1 MLYNRKEKSRRFS
14 TFSGFSQNVVIIYWK
29 SMSSIALS
37 GNQDH
42 NQSNSPFDSIKRIDR
57 EGSEYW
63 LARELMKLLGY
74 IKWQRFENAI
84 ERSKISLK
92 NSNGNPDEHF
102 THLPGE
108 VSGKGRFGDN
118 YKLSRYG
125 AYLLAMNGDP
135 RKPEIAQAQAYFVIK
150 TREAET
156 VIPQQN
162 DELEFLRLQVR
173 IAEAQASSMRDQRL
187 VLETGSAIVSLHGV
201 GTLALIQ
208 GRPDAVVREVETQ
221 FESVVMN
228 EDGKQLAVFRGKSLA
243 QLGKEL
249 KFKTGKDFQKWLE
262 SCGKDHLIS
271 KAMRPVQTDY
281 IPAELVDE
289 VRELWANQK
298 GDRQMIIGE

>member
-1 MLYNRKEKSRRFS
+1 
-14 TFSGFSQNVVIIYWK
+14 
-29 SMSSIALS
+29 MSSLALS

-42 NQSNSPFDSIKRIDR
+42 NQSQSPFDSIKRVDR
-57 EGSEYW
+57 EGCEYW
-63 LARELMKLLGY
+63 MARELMVLLGY
-74 IKWQRFENAI
+74 TNWRQFNEVTQRAIVSCRVHGENVEHHFEVEFNLVK
-84 ERSKISLK
+84 RSQGGGTKQQ
-92 NSNGNPDEHF
+92 
-102 THLPGE
+102 
-108 VSGKGRFGDN
+108 N

-125 AYLLAMNGDP
+125 SYLIAMNGDV
-135 RKPEIAQAQAYFVIK
+135 RKPEIAQAQAYFVVK

-156 VIPQQN
+156 VIPQQY

-173 IAEAQASSMRDQRL
+173 IAEAQANSMRDQRL
-187 VLETGSAIVSLHGV
+187 VLESGSAIVSLHGA

-208 GRPDAVVREVETQ
+208 GRPEAVVRETETQ

>member
-1 MLYNRKEKSRRFS
+1 
-14 TFSGFSQNVVIIYWK
+14 
-29 SMSSIALS
+29 MSNIALS

-42 NQSNSPFDSIKRIDR
+42 NQSKSPFDSIKRIDR
-57 EGSEYW
+57 EGCEYW

-74 IKWQRFENAI
+74 GQWKRFSDAIQRAIVSCQIQGELTENHFAGADNLVK
-84 ERSKISLK
+84 RPQGGGSKQE
-92 NSNGNPDEHF
+92 D
-102 THLPGE
+102 
-108 VSGKGRFGDN
+108 
-118 YKLSRYG
+118 YKLSRYA
-125 AYLLAMNGDP
+125 AYLIAMNGDV
-135 RKPEIAQAQAYFVIK
+135 RKPEIAQAQAYFVVK

-173 IAEAQASSMRDQRL
+173 IVEAQANSMRDQRL
-187 VLETGSAIVSLHGV
+187 VLETGSAIVSLHGA

-208 GRPDAVVREVETQ
+208 GRPEAVVREVETQ

-298 GDRQMIIGE
+298 GDRQLLLGE

>member
-1 MLYNRKEKSRRFS
+1 
-14 TFSGFSQNVVIIYWK
+14 
-29 SMSSIALS
+29 MS
-37 GNQDH
+37 N
-42 NQSNSPFDSIKRIDR
+42 DR

-63 LARELMKLLGY
+63 LARELMGLLGY
-74 IKWQRFENAI
+74 TNWRQFNEVTQRAIVSCRVHGENVEHHFEVEFNLVK
-84 ERSKISLK
+84 RSQGGGTKQQ
-92 NSNGNPDEHF
+92 
-102 THLPGE
+102 
-108 VSGKGRFGDN
+108 N

-125 AYLLAMNGDP
+125 SYLVAMNGDV
-135 RKPEIAQAQAYFVIK
+135 RKPEIAQAQAYFVVK

-187 VLETGSAIVSLHGV
+187 VLESGSAIVSLHGA

-208 GRPDAVVREVETQ
+208 GRREAVVRETETQ

-243 QLGKEL
+243 QFGKEL
-249 KFKTGKDFQKWLE
+249 KFKTGKEFQKWLE

>member
-1 MLYNRKEKSRRFS
+1 
-14 TFSGFSQNVVIIYWK
+14 
-29 SMSSIALS
+29 MSNIALS

-42 NQSNSPFDSIKRIDR
+42 SQSKSPFDSIKRVDR
-57 EGSEYW
+57 EGCEYW

-74 IKWQRFENAI
+74 VKWQRFEDAI
-84 ERSKISLK
+84 EKSKISLE

-102 THLPGE
+102 THLPGA

>member
-1 MLYNRKEKSRRFS
+1 MRKAGGSSESPAFLKNYLQKPKG
-14 TFSGFSQNVVIIYWK
+14 GFP
-29 SMSSIALS
+29 MSSLALS

-42 NQSNSPFDSIKRIDR
+42 DQSKSPFDSIKRIDR
-57 EGSEYW
+57 EGCEYW
-63 LARELMKLLGY
+63 MARELMKLLGY
-74 IKWQRFENAI
+74 VKWQRFEDAI

-102 THLPGE
+102 THLPGA

-118 YKLSRYG
+118 YKLSRY
-125 AYLLAMNGDP
+125 ATYLLAMNGDP
-135 RKPEIAQAQAYFVIK
+135 RKPEIAQAQSYFVVK

-156 VIPQQN
+156 VIPQQY

-173 IAEAQASSMRDQRL
+173 IAEAQANSMRDQRL
-187 VLETGSAIVSLHGV
+187 VLESGSAIVSLHGA

-208 GRPDAVVREVETQ
+208 GRPESVVRETETQ

-243 QLGKEL
+243 QFGKEL
-249 KFKTGKDFQKWLE
+249 KFKTGKEFQKWLE

>member
-1 MLYNRKEKSRRFS
+1 
-14 TFSGFSQNVVIIYWK
+14 
-29 SMSSIALS
+29 MSSLALS

-42 NQSNSPFDSIKRIDR
+42 NQSKSPFDSIKRIDH
-57 EGSEYW
+57 EGCEYW
-63 LARELMKLLGY
+63 LARELMVLLGY
-74 IKWQRFENAI
+74 TNWRQFNEVTQRAIVSCRVHGENVEHHFEVEFNLVK
-84 ERSKISLK
+84 RSQGGGTKQQ
-92 NSNGNPDEHF
+92 
-102 THLPGE
+102 
-108 VSGKGRFGDN
+108 N

-125 AYLLAMNGDP
+125 SYLIAMNGDV
-135 RKPEIAQAQAYFVIK
+135 RKPEIAQAQAYFVVK

-156 VIPQQN
+156 VIPQQY

-173 IAEAQASSMRDQRL
+173 IAEAQANSMRDQRL
-187 VLETGSAIVSLHGV
+187 VLESGSAIVSLHGA

-208 GRPDAVVREVETQ
+208 GRPEAVVRETETQ

-249 KFKTGKDFQKWLE
+249 KFKSGKEFEKWLE
-262 SCGKDHLIS
+262 SCGHDHLIS

-281 IPAELVDE
+281 IPAESVEL

>member
-1 MLYNRKEKSRRFS
+1 
-14 TFSGFSQNVVIIYWK
+14 
-29 SMSSIALS
+29 MSNIALS

-42 NQSNSPFDSIKRIDR
+42 NQSNSPFDSIKRVDR
-57 EGSEYW
+57 EGCEYW

-74 IKWQRFENAI
+74 VKWQRFEDAI
-84 ERSKISLK
+84 ERSKISLE
-92 NSNGNPDEHF
+92 NSNGNPGEHF
-102 THLPGE
+102 THLPGAAT
-108 VSGKGRFGDN
+108 GKGRFGDN
-118 YKLSRYG
+118 YKLSRYA

-135 RKPEIAQAQAYFVIK
+135 RKPEIAQAQAYFVVK

-187 VLETGSAIVSLHGV
+187 VLESGSAIVSLHGA

-208 GRPDAVVREVETQ
+208 GRRETVVRETETQ
-221 FESVVMN
+221 FESVIMN

-243 QLGKEL
+243 QFGKEL
-249 KFKTGKDFQKWLE
+249 KFKTGKEFQKWLE

-289 VRELWANQK
+289 VRDLWANQK